1 MVYQRRDFLPFSAE
15 SLRVR
20 ANLEQ
25 SYVAWVEA
33 RRSAS
38 ALPVSMYWVSKGDA
52 DYLHVKENSQHS
64 GTSLGRRSP
73 LLEQQIQQYQDEK
86 MRAKE
91 RIHALD
97 NQVSERAGL
106 YRRLRLPSIPDRQA
120 EILRKLDIEGMLGV
134 DLMVV
139 GTNAFIAYEL
149 AAGVRFPTGNEE
161 TEDFDM
167 AWCRGTKASLL
178 QYGSSQAPRKTLFSA
193 LKCLD
198 ASYQINP
205 RKPYQA
211 VNQTGYEVEL
221 LAAPSTHPLP
231 KNEPF
236 EPMATLIEQEW
247 LLQGMPMSVV
257 VATVRGRACPL
268 YVPDPRWMALH
279 KLWLS
284 EKPQRNP
291 AKKDKDLRQGYVLL
305 DAVRHFLSDIY
316 PLDIDFVCDLPP
328 ELQPIFN
335 EWCRTRAFIPA
346 DGDNGNN
353 AHNDNEF
360 TDAEALPYPDQ
371 DR

>member
-1 MVYQRRDFLPFSAE
+1 MLYQKHDFITFSAE
-15 SLRVR
+15 SMRVR

-25 SYVAWVEA
+25 SYVAWLEA
-33 RRSAS
+33 KRSAL
-38 ALPVSMYWVSKGDA
+38 AMPVSMYWSGKEGVE
-52 DYLHVKENSQHS
+52 YLHVKHHSQHG

-73 LLEQQIQQYQDEK
+73 ALEQQYQQYVGDK
-86 MRAKE
+86 SRSKE

-97 NQVSERAGL
+97 AQVSERAGL

-120 EILRKLDIEGMLGV
+120 EILRKLDIEGLLGN

-178 QYGSSQAPRKTLFSA
+178 QNAASPSTKKSLFSV

-198 ASYQINP
+198 SSYQINP

-211 VNQTGYEVEL
+211 ISQSGYEVEL

-231 KNEPF
+231 KHEPF
-236 EPMATLIEQEW
+236 EPMVSLIEQEW
-247 LLQGMPMSVV
+247 LLQGMPLSVV

-291 AKKDKDLRQGYVLL
+291 AKKNKDLRQGYVLL
-305 DAVRHFLSDIY
+305 DAVRYFMSDVY
-316 PLDIDFVCDLPP
+316 PLDIDFMVSLPT

-335 EWCRTRAFIPA
+335 EWCRTRTYIPS
-346 DGDNGNN
+346 DD
-353 AHNDNEF
+353 
-360 TDAEALPYPDQ
+360 TDH
-371 DR
+371 RVS